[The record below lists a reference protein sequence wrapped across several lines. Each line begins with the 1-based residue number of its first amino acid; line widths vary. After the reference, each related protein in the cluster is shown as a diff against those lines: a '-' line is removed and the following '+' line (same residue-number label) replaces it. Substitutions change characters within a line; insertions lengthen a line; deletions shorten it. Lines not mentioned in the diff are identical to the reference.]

1 MFDSRKFFAKL
12 LNVRTK
18 FNKIV
23 FFLTPLATIHH
34 FVIYMSQIGELNPRS
49 AAVISDCNNHNTV
62 AAHSFIKP
70 VVTYFKELC
79 LTANIF
85 HRQSVIVVH
94 KARKVCQPN

>member
-1 MFDSRKFFAKL
+1 
-12 LNVRTK
+12 
-18 FNKIV
+18 
-23 FFLTPLATIHH
+23 
-34 FVIYMSQIGELNPRS
+34 MSQIGELNPRS

-85 HRQSVIVVH
+85 SH
-94 KARKVCQPN
+94 